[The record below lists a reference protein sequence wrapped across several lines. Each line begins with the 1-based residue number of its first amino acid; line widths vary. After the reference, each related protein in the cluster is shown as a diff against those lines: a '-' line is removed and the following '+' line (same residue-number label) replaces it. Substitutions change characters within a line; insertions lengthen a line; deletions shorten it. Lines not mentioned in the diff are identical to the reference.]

1 MTASQPDACIDA
13 ASGQRVHYQVMPGL
27 RVDGKVL
34 RKARVVLQPIEAEAV
49 PSGEGVSSAAGE
61 EVSAAAAA
69 ELPAPA
75 EQAAAAHLD
84 SVEDVPA
91 AAAVEDVSGCA
102 AAAAAPPGATDQASQ
117 SGE

>member
-34 RKARVVLQPIEAEAV
+34 RKCRVVLQPIAAAV
-49 PSGEGVSSAAGE
+49 TSDEGTSAAGDA
-61 EVSAAAAA
+61 SAAAAA

-75 EQAAAAHLD
+75 EQAAA
-84 SVEDVPA
+84 PPRA
-91 AAAVEDVSGCA
+91 ADK
-102 AAAAAPPGATDQASQ
+102 ASQ
-117 SGE
+117 TGE